1 MSLHAGLTT
10 PTTTSFIIGVVIA
23 TVSGT
28 AILGIAAF
36 IVVSKH
42 RDEHGLSETD
52 YTSERIEVEAASTEV
67 TEIEC

>member
-1 MSLHAGLTT
+1 MSLHAAVITT
-10 PTTTSFIIGVVIA
+10 STTSFIIGVVIA

-42 RDEHGLSETD
+42 RAEYELSEIEL
-52 YTSERIEVEAASTEV
+52 TSEEIGAEAAFTEV
-67 TEIEC
+67 TEIE

>member
-1 MSLHAGLTT
+1 MSLHAGVITIS
-10 PTTTSFIIGVVIA
+10 TTSFIIGVVIA

-42 RDEHGLSETD
+42 RDDYGLSETD
-52 YTSERIEVEAASTEV
+52 LTTEIIEAEAAFTAV
-67 TEIEC
+67 TEIE